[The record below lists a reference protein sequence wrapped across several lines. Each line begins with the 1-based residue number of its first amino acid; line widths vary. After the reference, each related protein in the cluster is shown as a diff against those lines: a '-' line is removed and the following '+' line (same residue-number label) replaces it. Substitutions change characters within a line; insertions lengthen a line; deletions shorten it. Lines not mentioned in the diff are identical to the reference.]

1 MSRERK
7 QCQGVFR
14 GLVVGRED
22 RNGRL
27 YSAMVNGE
35 CKVIEYIEHSDL
47 PELLKLEGDVIE
59 AFIQAD
65 KLQFF

>member
-14 GLVVGRED
+14 GLVIDREHG
-22 RNGRL
+22 NGRL
-27 YSAMVNGE
+27 YSAVANGQ
-35 CKVIEYIEHSDL
+35 CKVIEYIEHSDV
-47 PELLKLEGDVIE
+47 PELLKLEEEVVE

-65 KLQFF
+65 RLQIF